1 MAPSSRRTQQ
11 LRLQS
16 RQIARSDASRVYP
29 FVPDLTLKELTD
41 AFDSAT
47 SRSANIPKKSFIT
60 LAPCETL
67 MQVNERI
74 MCAILDMNDVMTDK
88 DCQLILQT
96 IEYML
101 RMEKELPDRQTNTC
115 GFAFEFE
122 ASHGKRDQCLL
133 FVPMIRKD
141 SESCITVIGVDFLF
155 RKLHVNRTHP
165 PEKVAAWA
173 ACKGDSYKT
182 FDWNAPLPAKD
193 DQPQLKRQKIESIN

>member
-16 RQIARSDASRVYP
+16 RQMTDKDAVRQYP
-29 FVPDLTLKELTD
+29 FVHGLTLQELTS

-47 SRSANIPKKSFIT
+47 SRGTAPKKPFFT
-60 LAPCETL
+60 LPPCETL
-67 MQVNERI
+67 RQVFSQV
-74 MCAILDMNDVMTDK
+74 MDSLLDMMKTMTHRDYR
-88 DCQLILQT
+88 LIFQT
-96 IEYML
+96 VEYML
-101 RMEKELPDRQTNTC
+101 RMETELPNRQTKTC

-122 ASHGKRDQCLL
+122 ATHGKKDQILL

-141 SESCITVIGVDFLF
+141 AESFITVISVDFLF
-155 RKLHVNRTHP
+155 RKLYFNRTHP

-173 ACKGDSYKT
+173 ACKT

-193 DQPQLKRQKIESIN
+193 EQPQLKRQKIESIN